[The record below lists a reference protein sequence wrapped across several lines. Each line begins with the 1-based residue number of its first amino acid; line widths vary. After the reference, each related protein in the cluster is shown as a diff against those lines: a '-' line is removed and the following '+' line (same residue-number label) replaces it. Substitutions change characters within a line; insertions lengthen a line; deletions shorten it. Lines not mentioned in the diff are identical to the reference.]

1 MGPLVLGTIWDR
13 DLLGWWE
20 PLVVGNSCDVD
31 LWWWWPLV
39 MGTPCDEDILRY
51 RPLEMRI
58 FWDGDLMGPLG
69 QFSQQTFLKIKA
81 QSERQDR
88 IGPTLQPLSPTFSRV
103 RFTKKR
109 WCIFRPP
116 PPPLALRVYN
126 VYRVSA
132 WGISWVYYSVL
143 LAVLYNYTCIWP
155 LPGCIFC
162 SLL

>member
-39 MGTPCDEDILRY
+39 MGTPCDENILRY

-109 WCIFRPP
+109 WCIFRPHP
-116 PPPLALRVYN
+116 PWRSECTM
-126 VYRVSA
+126 YRVSA

-143 LAVLYNYTCIWP
+143 LAVLYN
-155 LPGCIFC
+155 
-162 SLL
+162 